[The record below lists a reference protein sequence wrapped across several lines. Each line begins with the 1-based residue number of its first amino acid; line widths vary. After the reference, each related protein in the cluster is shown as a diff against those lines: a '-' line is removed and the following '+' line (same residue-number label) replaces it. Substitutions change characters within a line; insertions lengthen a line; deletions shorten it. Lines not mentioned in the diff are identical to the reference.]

1 MDRRDSLEYK
11 ILQRVVLSTS
21 IMSLFATAGNLL
33 VGLVST
39 SIVTT
44 IATIFYLLVYFN
56 LKNNKNFT
64 ISNFFVVLSFFVYCI
79 FLWFYNSGSLGG
91 TAMLI
96 FVLYF
101 ISSFIIQIKNQNLF
115 FIFSII
121 VFTLLFFIE
130 FTFPNSI
137 QQTYNNRNDRF
148 LDITIGSVLA
158 MIMIKLL
165 VSIVKKSYNEER
177 RLVQQQN
184 VELELGR
191 KELQESKDFFNK
203 LAENTPGVSYQFG
216 LLHNGKIFINYI
228 SSNVENIYEVT
239 VNQVY
244 EDNFLLYRMITNDT
258 AKQLKRDIL
267 LSATQLNN
275 IKNEH
280 KIVTPSG
287 KTKHI
292 MVLAK
297 PQKQP
302 DGSVIW
308 YGYNNDITDRKLEEE
323 NLLASES
330 KFRFIS
336 ENTSD
341 GIVVLEKEGI
351 TYASKSY
358 QKMFGYTEE
367 EQFNRSEEEILNLIH
382 PDDRLEVLN
391 SVDNAVKNKQQN
403 LVIEYRYLHKN
414 GNYIWREDTIN
425 FLYDSNGKNTKDV
438 LVVRNVTEQK
448 KNRIELEQITSMLE
462 QTSSLAKVGGWEVN
476 MNTHEVLWTDL
487 IYEIYE
493 LSKTEFAPNVYSI
506 LRYFKK
512 GGSRNKITEFFK
524 QAVINGKFYDEELE
538 LITANG
544 NHKWVRAIGKPLFQ
558 NGKCVK
564 VFGTLQDITQKK
576 QTDLKL
582 KELALVASK
591 TTDAVIITDANAKI
605 SWVNNAF
612 EKMTEYTLEE
622 VVGKEQ
628 KDLLAGAKTNFDSL
642 NKMMEATKLF
652 EPTKAT
658 LLNYTKSG
666 KPIWFDISITPVF
679 DENGVCTNFIDVKKD
694 VTERMEK
701 QEQLQALTNVTAD
714 QNKRLLNFTYI
725 VSHNIR
731 SHSANLT
738 GLINLI
744 DQTEDEEEKQ
754 DLFNMLKT
762 STHKLE
768 ETIQN
773 LNEIISVQ
781 NNLNQAKS
789 VLNLKQE
796 IERTFLVVND
806 VILESKV
813 QIKNEVA
820 DNINLEVIPAY
831 LDSILLNLITN
842 AIKYRSP
849 ERQPVIELSTET
861 EGEYLVLLVKDNGL
875 GLDLQKFKDKL
886 FGMYKTFHNNPNS
899 RGIGLFITKN
909 QIEAMNGK
917 VEVESQVNV
926 GTTFKIYFP
935 QIKQNNIVLQVNK

>member
-1 MDRRDSLEYK
+1 
-11 ILQRVVLSTS
+11 
-21 IMSLFATAGNLL
+21 MSLFATAGNLL

-267 LSATQLNN
+267 LSATKLNN

>member
-267 LSATQLNN
+267 LSATKLNN